1 MLLIE
6 KLKNI
11 EVVELTE
18 VVELP
23 IKAEGVIVGFAQVLS
38 ISLKARTSSP

>member
-18 VVELP
+18 VVEPP
-23 IKAEGVIVGFAQVLS
+23 IKAEGVIVGAQHQHQSQDFL
-38 ISLKARTSSP
+38 TMM